1 MKRMPPEVPLAQKL
15 NGTVIKVTD
24 FQVLNFFDD
33 NARRVDGMVGVEVVL
48 IYALG
53 EDGVI
58 REFANGKWASFPI
71 NG

>member
-1 MKRMPPEVPLAQKL
+1 MKRMSSEVPLAQKL

-33 NARRVDGMVGVEVVL
+33 AARRSDGLVGSEVVL

-58 REFANGKWASFPI
+58 REFSGGKWTSLPVT
-71 NG
+71 